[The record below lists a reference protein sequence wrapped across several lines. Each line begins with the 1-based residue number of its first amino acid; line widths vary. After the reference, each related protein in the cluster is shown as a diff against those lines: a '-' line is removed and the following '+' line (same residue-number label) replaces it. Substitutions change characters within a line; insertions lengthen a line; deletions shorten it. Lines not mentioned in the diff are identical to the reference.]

1 VFKAHM
7 VSSKTWLSIVF
18 SLVMMFA
25 GLSACAQ
32 GQNSTPTFS
41 NSTPI
46 TIGISL
52 SLTKDFSSDGVLMKQ
67 GYELWAN
74 MVNNSGGLLGHPVK
88 LIILDDKSDETQV
101 ANNYSTLINTDKVN
115 LILGPFSTLLTKDA
129 EKAKGIQNYALVEG
143 AGGGPSVFA
152 TTSNGLNGN
161 GWNNIFGASV
171 PVEFNLDTFVYNI
184 LSLPLS
190 QRPTTAAYLSSDDP
204 FTFPQVVR
212 ARQLLEQGNIKT
224 VYPNNTNPYQY
235 GEGDSNA
242 TAEATADAIKVV
254 QSKAEVVVLG
264 TLLPDIQAE
273 IKVFKSMHYRPR
285 AIIATAG
292 PDLGQDFINAIGG
305 EKYTE
310 GIFVPNGWYPQA
322 DNFQNA
328 AMVQAYIAQYNVP
341 EDQVNADVAEAYSA
355 GQVLQ
360 QAVEQTRSLNGNIL
374 INYLHKDTS
383 VFNTVQ
389 GTAKFAADGH
399 NEQSLAYLFQ
409 WQSGQLIPVY
419 PLSVAAQNPEYSKY
433 AF

>member
-1 VFKAHM
+1 MFKAHM

>member
-1 VFKAHM
+1 MFKAHM

-360 QAVEQTRSLNGNIL
+360 QAIEQTRSLNGNIL